1 MKTLKFK
8 TNIEC
13 SNCEARVKP
22 FLDKKEGIASWQVD
36 TNHVD
41 KVLTVETESLEAKD
55 IIKSIKRTGFVAEEI
70 VQ

>member
-36 TNHVD
+36 TDSAD
-41 KVLTVETESLEAKD
+41 KVLTVETDTLEAKD
-55 IIKSIKRTGFVAEEI
+55 IIKTIKRTGFVAEEM
-70 VQ
+70 

>member
-22 FLDKKEGIASWQVD
+22 FLDKKEGIVSWQVD
-36 TNHVD
+36 TDSPD
-41 KVLTVETESLEAKD
+41 KILTVETDNLEAKD
-55 IIKSIKRTGFVAEEI
+55 VMKTIKRTGFVAEEMI
-70 VQ
+70 

>member
-13 SNCEARVKP
+13 PSCEAKVKP

-36 TNHVD
+36 TEHAD
-41 KVLTVETESLEAKD
+41 KILTVETDILEAKD
-55 IIKSIKRTGFVAEEI
+55 VIKTIKRTGFVAEEM
-70 VQ
+70 

>member
-22 FLDKKEGIASWQVD
+22 FLDKKEGIISWQVD
-36 TNHVD
+36 TDHAD
-41 KVLTVETESLEAKD
+41 KILTVETDNLEANEVTKT
-55 IIKSIKRTGFVAEEI
+55 IKRTGLVSDEI
-70 VQ
+70 

>member
-22 FLDKKEGIASWQVD
+22 FLDKKEGIISWQVD
-36 TNHVD
+36 TNDAD
-41 KVLTVETESLEAKD
+41 KILTVETETLGAKD
-55 IIKSIKRTGFVAEEI
+55 VIKTIKRTGFVAEEI
-70 VQ
+70 

>member
-22 FLDKKEGIASWQVD
+22 FLDNKEGIVSWEVD
-36 TNHVD
+36 TDHAD
-41 KVLTVETESLEAKD
+41 KILTVETESLEAKD
-55 IIKSIKRTGFVAEEI
+55 VIKTIKRTGFVAEEI
-70 VQ
+70 

>member
-22 FLDKKEGIASWQVD
+22 FLDKKEGITSWQVD
-36 TNHVD
+36 TDSAD
-41 KVLTVETESLEAKD
+41 KVLTVETDSLEAKD
-55 IIKSIKRTGFVAEEI
+55 IIKTIKRTGFVAEEMA
-70 VQ
+70 

>member
-1 MKTLKFK
+1 MKTLKFR

-36 TNHVD
+36 TDSAD
-41 KVLTVETESLEAKD
+41 KVLTVETDSLEAKD
-55 IIKSIKRTGFVAEEI
+55 IIKTIKRTGFVAEEM
-70 VQ
+70 

>member
-22 FLDKKEGIASWQVD
+22 FLDKKEGIISWQVD
-36 TNHVD
+36 TNDAD
-41 KVLTVETESLEAKD
+41 KILTVETETLVAKD
-55 IIKSIKRTGFVAEEI
+55 IIKTIKRTGFVAEEI
-70 VQ
+70 